1 MRRLLVVLALLAG
14 AVVAYAAIGLGWAHL
29 EMRSLDPELPATAEI
44 LAPPADPDLPV
55 RLTWYDTARQPMP
68 RSAVLDPARDP
79 SPDAPYAMS
88 HASFALEWSDGRIFL
103 IDAGMD
109 RESALAFGANLERLG
124 GAGPIEPLGSAAD
137 QLGVAASRVA
147 AIAFTHLHTD
157 HTAGVAALCAR
168 VGRRIRLVQGELA
181 AERTNYTTR
190 GGARQLAA
198 APCLD
203 AERLDAGA
211 PVRGFPGLA
220 VIAAAGHTP
229 CSQIFVAHVRDG
241 AALRT
246 YVFTGD
252 VVNQI
257 DGARRDVPKPAL
269 YSLLL
274 VPESTARLAR
284 LRSLLQ
290 ELESRGATLLVS
302 HDRLALE
309 ASGVPLGRG
318 GA

>member
-1 MRRLLVVLALLAG
+1 MAAG
-14 AVVAYAAIGLGWAHL
+14 FAYAVIGLAWAHL
-29 EMRSLDPELPATAEI
+29 EMRALDPELPATTEI

-55 RLTWYDTARQPMP
+55 RVTWYDTAVQPMP
-68 RSAVLDPARDP
+68 RSAVLDPTLDP
-79 SPDAPYAMS
+79 TPDAAYAMS
-88 HASFALEWSDGRIFL
+88 HSSFALEWSDGRIFL

-124 GAGPIEPLGSAAD
+124 GAEPIEPLGSAAD
-137 QLGVAASRVA
+137 QLGEAASRVA
-147 AIAFTHLHTD
+147 GIAFTHLHTD

-168 VGRRIRLVQGELA
+168 AGRRIRLVQGGLA

-190 GGARQLAA
+190 GGAQHLADA
-198 APCLD
+198 GCLD
-203 AERLDAGA
+203 PERLDAGA
-211 PVRGFPGLA
+211 LAAVRGFPGLG

-246 YVFTGD
+246 FVFTGD

-257 DGARRDVPKPAL
+257 DGARHDVPKPAL

-274 VPESTARLAR
+274 VPESTPRLAR
-284 LRSLLQ
+284 LRALLQ

-309 ASGVPLGRG
+309 ASGVPRG
-318 GA
+318 GSGA